1 MSALTCLCERGGN
14 DMEKKILRI
23 LLIVTVFVI
32 LTLTL
37 SNSSAVAGEKYPTG
51 TINNI
56 CLFPPGTQPDL
67 FNRILSRSIERFLKV
82 PVVTVNK
89 PGGGGA
95 TGFSALVSARPD
107 GYTIGVGT
115 VENMIIPTF
124 TEGKPPYSL
133 DDLYILGQ
141 VATIYNVLVVN
152 ADAPW
157 KTWWEFAD
165 FAKKNPGQKYGCPGI
180 RSTFYMRLETLNKN
194 ANLGLIAVPF
204 DSDVE
209 VKTAVMGK
217 TIPLGAWDLGSARE
231 LQAAGKVRIL
241 FIFEPPSAAGID
253 PKTAWLGDMEKNVVE
268 KDIDISH
275 CLAVHKNTP
284 NEIKQVLKGT
294 LEKVVKEPEF
304 LADLKKM
311 ELMINYVDGNIVM
324 QKKVPQ
330 RVEQIKAFYKERGW
344 IK

>member
-1 MSALTCLCERGGN
+1 MG
-14 DMEKKILRI
+14 KKTVGILSF
-23 LLIVTVFVI
+23 LGVLVI
-32 LTLTL
+32 LTIGL
-37 SNSSAVAGEKYPTG
+37 SSASWAAGEKYPTG
-51 TINNI
+51 TISNI
-56 CLFPPGTQPDL
+56 CLFPPGVQPDL

-157 KTWWEFAD
+157 KTWWEFVD

-180 RSTFYMRLETLNKN
+180 RSTFYMRLETLNRN

-204 DSDVE
+204 DSDNE

-241 FIFEPPSAAGID
+241 FIFEPPAAAGID

-275 CLAVHKNTP
+275 CLVVHKNTP

-324 QKKVPQ
+324 QKKLPQ